1 MWNLPRNFTSSYV
14 LDVRNGQSITVAD
27 MLDAIS
33 RAIKFIKANFNVNQ
47 EKYSMALKA
56 LEISQLR
63 FMNHQGRKPSKREWH
78 FLIDV
83 FHEMED
89 MRTRN
94 DTDKKE
100 NEKIALALDLLID
113 RYIE

>member
-56 LEISQLR
+56 LEITRVFTERPGCADCPDSLPR
-63 FMNHQGRKPSKREWH
+63 FILESR
-78 FLIDV
+78 
-83 FHEMED
+83 
-89 MRTRN
+89 
-94 DTDKKE
+94 
-100 NEKIALALDLLID
+100 
-113 RYIE
+113 